1 MTEAAFLS
9 WYPQFSSFTPA
20 VVLRETVSRANGLF
34 SGMEPEDA
42 EEARRL
48 YTAHQLTLYALALPD
63 ENNTS
68 PRTAAAAAK
77 EALRHST
84 GKKVGEVSVTY
95 GSSSSAMRSTNLA
108 DLPETAYGIR
118 LLTLLRMYSQS
129 RYVP

>member
-1 MTEAAFLS
+1 MTEDAFLS

-48 YTAHQLTLYALALPD
+48 YTAHRLTLYALTRPEEGSSSMRAAAKAGKSALQRVSSRKVGD
-63 ENNTS
+63 VTVAYALS
-68 PRTAAAAAK
+68 TAAAQAA
-77 EALRHST
+77 
-84 GKKVGEVSVTY
+84 G
-95 GSSSSAMRSTNLA
+95 LA
-108 DLPETAYGIR
+108 DLAETAYGIQ
-118 LLTLLRMYSQS
+118 LLGLLRLYTGT